1 MRDAPTDGLHGPKG
15 HFFFLMLVQ
24 NYITPRRNSIVQQW
38 NYITPRGNYIT
49 PRGNCIVQQWREPC

>member
-24 NYITPRRNSIVQQW
+24 NYITSRGNYIVQQW
-38 NYITPRGNYIT
+38 NYIT

>member
-24 NYITPRRNSIVQQW
+24 NYITPR
-38 NYITPRGNYIT
+38 GNYIT